1 MYNYLATVASSLC
14 GSDAIQ
20 IVPQTKGEIDFQAM
34 QDKLSQLGEVSYN
47 RFLLRF
53 AYKDISI
60 TLFPDGRAI
69 IKGVLDTGKAKSIYS
84 EYIGL

>member
-1 MYNYLATVASSLC
+1 
-14 GSDAIQ
+14 
-20 IVPQTKGEIDFQAM
+20 VPQTKGEIDFKAM
-34 QDKLSQLGEVSYN
+34 QDKLTRLGEVSYN
-47 RFLLRF
+47 QFLLRF

-69 IKGVLDTGKAKSIYS
+69 IKGVTDEGEAKSVYS

>member
-1 MYNYLATVASSLC
+1 MIS
-14 GSDAIQ
+14 
-20 IVPQTKGEIDFQAM
+20 
-34 QDKLSQLGEVSYN
+34 
-47 RFLLRF
+47 F

-69 IKGVLDTGKAKSIYS
+69 IKGVTDAGEEKSIYS